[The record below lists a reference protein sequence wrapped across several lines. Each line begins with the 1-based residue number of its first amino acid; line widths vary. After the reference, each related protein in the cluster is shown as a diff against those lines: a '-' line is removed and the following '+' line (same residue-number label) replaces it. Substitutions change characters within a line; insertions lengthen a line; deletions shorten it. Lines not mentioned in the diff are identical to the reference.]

1 MDYLTVPAM
10 ASLEKAVPKDDQ
22 VQVLASGSPGT
33 SGAAASQASGMSLS
47 IPVSQDLSTIT
58 SITSGTTSTGSKA
71 RESRRLS
78 KFHRARRTSK
88 AHSTQRSK
96 VMAKSARHHRKRKRR
111 RLTLKELLSR
121 SWQSTHPYL
130 VALRQIIYNLTQSIY
145 FDIFICSVV
154 AVNTI
159 LLVVQTFAVVEIRGE
174 WFFSAM
180 DPIFLSVYVVEAIL
194 KLIALDFDYFHDPW
208 NDIDFFIMIMT
219 VLDFVLSLFTLA
231 RKGNR
236 GNTLTLFRV
245 LKVFKGIRAIRS
257 IRFLLT
263 LRVMENLQEVTST
276 FMLSSQ
282 SIGAIILLMFSFLF
296 MSSVLLRDMFH
307 EADSKHFGDLF
318 KTIFTLFQ
326 LFTLDD
332 WSLIYLTCYAA
343 GAWYIIFFLIIYI
356 LVEYFLLLNRR
367 QHPMFLLEMMG
378 AAVQGQVEGHMVP
391 MSSWAS
397 SLCPWRMPLLH
408 PHPSSLPSSLVI
420 AVLVDNFQMAL
431 LKRQELKK
439 RKVSLQLREWVCSQ
453 PEGRIPIAGGLALSQ
468 VVVVLGGAL
477 QVARH
482 SGEAQSARFGAA
494 HKLDLV
500 LRFFSPVWRGDPKGG
515 SAAKLSRERC
525 QGDEWRGRGGAFD
538 GRKPPR
544 AARFREGKRHG
555 QKAATGGGVD
565 ATELLRAAGSFQ
577 PVTLEILGAILS
589 RLWPLTPVPLYL
601 SLLEWT
607 EADPAEGQ
615 LCRRGHGRKT
625 NR

>member
-1 MDYLTVPAM
+1 
-10 ASLEKAVPKDDQ
+10 
-22 VQVLASGSPGT
+22 
-33 SGAAASQASGMSLS
+33 
-47 IPVSQDLSTIT
+47 
-58 SITSGTTSTGSKA
+58 
-71 RESRRLS
+71 
-78 KFHRARRTSK
+78 
-88 AHSTQRSK
+88 
-96 VMAKSARHHRKRKRR
+96 MAKSARHHRKRKRR

-356 LVEYFLLLNRR
+356 LVEYFLLLN
-367 QHPMFLLEMMG
+367 
-378 AAVQGQVEGHMVP
+378 
-391 MSSWAS
+391 
-397 SLCPWRMPLLH
+397 
-408 PHPSSLPSSLVI
+408 LVI

-439 RKVSLQLREWVCSQ
+439 RKKLIQPKDSSAEEDTAAKPTGKMEEEEEFFRRMVMEKYASLELQDREWQLLYSYFQLMTAIETNQQQFRSQ
-453 PEGRIPIAGGLALSQ
+453 TAVTDKILDTFFETAEDGCIP
-468 VVVVLGGAL
+468 
-477 QVARH
+477 
-482 SGEAQSARFGAA
+482 
-494 HKLDLV
+494 K
-500 LRFFSPVWRGDPKGG
+500 
-515 SAAKLSRERC
+515 
-525 QGDEWRGRGGAFD
+525 
-538 GRKPPR
+538 
-544 AARFREGKRHG
+544 
-555 QKAATGGGVD
+555 
-565 ATELLRAAGSFQ
+565 
-577 PVTLEILGAILS
+577 
-589 RLWPLTPVPLYL
+589 
-601 SLLEWT
+601 
-607 EADPAEGQ
+607 
-615 LCRRGHGRKT
+615 
-625 NR
+625 